1 MLAASRFV
9 RTYGLYLVAG
19 VFLFVYAMWRWLK
32 TQPGQR
38 AWHSWLARLPV
49 LGRIRHEYNLARFS
63 RTFGTLL
70 NNGVPI
76 LTALGIAVETIEDE
90 PLRESVKTATPRVK
104 SGGRL
109 ADALV
114 TTGKF
119 EPLAINLVRV
129 GEETG
134 GLDKMVLELAS
145 ILDRKVE
152 IGIKRG
158 LTLLEPV
165 LILLLGVFVA
175 AMIISLLLGILA
187 MNDLAV

>member
-1 MLAASRFV
+1 LPFV
-9 RTYGLYLVAG
+9 
-19 VFLFVYAMWRWLK
+19 
-32 TQPGQR
+32 
-38 AWHSWLARLPV
+38 
-49 LGRIRHEYNLARFS
+49 GRIRHEYNLARFS

-76 LTALGIAVETIEDE
+76 LAALGIAVETVEDE
-90 PLRESVKTATPRVK
+90 PLRDSISGATTKVK

-109 ADALV
+109 AGALQG
-114 TTGKF
+114 TGSF
-119 EPLAINLVRV
+119 EPLAINLIRV

-134 GLDKMVLELAS
+134 SLDKMMLELAA

-152 IGIKRG
+152 VGIKRG

-175 AMIISLLLGILA
+175 TVIVSLLMGILTI
-187 MNDLAV
+187 NDLAI